1 MEMVPLADLWLPI
14 LLSAVFVFL
23 VSSVFHMATP
33 WHRRDYAGLPG
44 EDSILDAIRAAKV
57 PPGDYMFPH
66 CESFADAQKEEMKR
80 KFDDGPVGVVSVLP
94 KGGFRMGPSMA
105 AWFLY
110 ALVVSAFAGYLAG
123 HALPAGEA
131 YGKVHQVAGT
141 AGILGFAF
149 WHVPVSIWK
158 CARWSTTLR
167 FMVDGVVYG
176 LVIGGTF
183 GWLWP
188 EAA

>member
-23 VSSVFHMATP
+23 VSGVLHMATP
-33 WHRRDYAGLPG
+33 WHRKDYAGLPDEG
-44 EDSILDAIRAAKV
+44 AVLDALRASRTA
-57 PPGDYMFPH
+57 PGDYMFPH
-66 CESFADAQKEEMKR
+66 CADYSAAQSEEMKR
-80 KFDDGPVGVVSVLP
+80 KFDEGPVGVLSVLP
-94 KGGFRMGPSMA
+94 RGGFRMGLSMA

-110 ALVVSAFAGYLAG
+110 ALVVCTFSGYLAG
-123 HALPAGEA
+123 HALAPGAE
-131 YGKVHQVAGT
+131 YGAVHQVAGT

-158 CARWSTTLR
+158 CVRWSTTLR
-167 FMVDGVVYG
+167 FVLDGVVYG
-176 LVIGGTF
+176 LVVGGTF

-188 EAA
+188 AAA